1 MASVVNKENKV
12 RGNQRKLTFQ
22 RRKKPTALRVDPNA
36 TPTLNST
43 FFGTVGSPI
52 KMGTG
57 NPAAAGRRGPRLPP
71 RPAAAAPVD
80 SEAATLDVQQKAA
93 LREELRRQQKL
104 KQRAEKE
111 AKAKA
116 DKEEKETKKDED
128 ATVATVRNDGRK
140 NRGRRNS
147 TEFLGAPM
155 EPVQQLKLDGAKKA
169 KIPHFL
175 SAWFNAGHDTKAN
188 DTDNSD
194 AESNRTDAT
203 VISVGDND
211 KKVEQV
217 VEEAAKPPPAPMDVS
232 KDKTVTK
239 HRPTSYSQ
247 NINFNEITLG
257 RMIGEGAFGKVHEGK
272 WRGKSVAVKLLI
284 CQDLRSDILNEFQ
297 SEVEIMSVLRHPNI
311 CRLLGACMDPPHR
324 ALVVELLQRGS
335 LWGVLRMNRKSID
348 QEMRSRFIYDTA
360 KGMSYL
366 HHFERPILHRDLKS
380 PNLLVDKNFNIKL
393 SDFGLARVKAHVQ
406 TMTGNC
412 GTVQWM
418 APEVLGNQKYTEKAD
433 VFSFGIVIWEIVTGE
448 CPYDGMSQIQ
458 AALGVLN
465 RNLRPNIPRDCPPFF
480 SRLMKACWNRQP
492 ELRPSFPHII
502 NAFRTYQSS
511 ISDRNA
517 VRSMATFDRT
527 KPHLNVGTIGH
538 VDHGKTTLTAAITK
552 VLSEKGG
559 AEFTSYAD
567 IDKAPEERARGITI
581 STAHVEYETEKRH
594 YAHVDCPGHADYVKN
609 MITGAAQMDG
619 GILVVSAGDGPMPQ
633 TREHILLARQ
643 VGVPALVVFMNK
655 VDQVDDEELLELVE
669 MEIRELLEAYDFP
682 ADDIPVV
689 QGSALAA
696 VEGRDHNIGRD
707 AVLKLM
713 DEVDAYIPDPT
724 RDFEKPFLMPVEDVF
739 SISGRGTVVSGRVE
753 QGIINTG
760 DEVELVGL
768 KPSSKTTCTGVEMF
782 KKSLDRGQAGDNVG
796 LLLRGLKRDEVLRGQ
811 VLCKPGTI
819 NPHTK
824 FEAEVY
830 VLKKEE
836 GGRHTPFFSNYRP
849 QFFFR
854 TADVTGNIL
863 LKDGT
868 EMVMPGDNTAID
880 IDLIHPIALDP
891 GMKFSIREGG
901 RTIGAGV
908 VSKVDV

>member
-1 MASVVNKENKV
+1 MNKENAKL

-22 RRKKPTALRVDPNA
+22 RRKKPSALRVDPDA
-36 TPTLNST
+36 APTRTST

-52 KMGTG
+52 KMGPG
-57 NPAAAGRRGPRLPP
+57 NGVGRRAPKLPP
-71 RPAAAAPVD
+71 RPSPAVD
-80 SEAATLDVQQKAA
+80 SEAATLDLNQKAA
-93 LREELRRQQKL
+93 FREELRRQQKA

-111 AKAKA
+111 
-116 DKEEKETKKDED
+116 KEKRNREKEQELEKEQGQAHEQEKQPHE
-128 ATVATVRNDGRK
+128 AVATVRNDNGRGK
-140 NRGRRNS
+140 HRGRRNS

-175 SAWFNAGHDTKAN
+175 SAWFNAGHDTKAT
-188 DTDNSD
+188 DETDNSGGD
-194 AESNRTDAT
+194 SARTDET
-203 VISVGDND
+203 VVSLVDD
-211 KKVEQV
+211 RAAPAKP
-217 VEEAAKPPPAPMDVS
+217 EAPKPPPAPADVA
-232 KDKTVTK
+232 KDRDRSALK
-239 HRPTSYSQ
+239 HGSRTTTYSQ

-311 CRLLGACMDPPHR
+311 CRLLGACMEPPHR

-492 ELRPSFPHII
+492 ELRPSFPHIV

-511 ISDRNA
+511 ISESRA
-517 VRSMATFDRT
+517 TSSAAASAKAAMAAS
-527 KPHLNVGTIGH
+527 V
-538 VDHGKTTLTAAITK
+538 AA
-552 VLSEKGG
+552 S
-559 AEFTSYAD
+559 
-567 IDKAPEERARGITI
+567 
-581 STAHVEYETEKRH
+581 
-594 YAHVDCPGHADYVKN
+594 
-609 MITGAAQMDG
+609 
-619 GILVVSAGDGPMPQ
+619 
-633 TREHILLARQ
+633 
-643 VGVPALVVFMNK
+643 
-655 VDQVDDEELLELVE
+655 
-669 MEIRELLEAYDFP
+669 
-682 ADDIPVV
+682 
-689 QGSALAA
+689 
-696 VEGRDHNIGRD
+696 
-707 AVLKLM
+707 
-713 DEVDAYIPDPT
+713 
-724 RDFEKPFLMPVEDVF
+724 
-739 SISGRGTVVSGRVE
+739 
-753 QGIINTG
+753 
-760 DEVELVGL
+760 
-768 KPSSKTTCTGVEMF
+768 
-782 KKSLDRGQAGDNVG
+782 
-796 LLLRGLKRDEVLRGQ
+796 
-811 VLCKPGTI
+811 
-819 NPHTK
+819 
-824 FEAEVY
+824 
-830 VLKKEE
+830 
-836 GGRHTPFFSNYRP
+836 
-849 QFFFR
+849 
-854 TADVTGNIL
+854 
-863 LKDGT
+863 
-868 EMVMPGDNTAID
+868 
-880 IDLIHPIALDP
+880 
-891 GMKFSIREGG
+891 
-901 RTIGAGV
+901 
-908 VSKVDV
+908 

>member
-1 MASVVNKENKV
+1 MNKENAKV

-22 RRKKPTALRVDPNA
+22 RRKKPTNALRIDPNA
-36 TPTLNST
+36 APTRTST

-52 KMGTG
+52 KMGPG
-57 NPAAAGRRGPRLPP
+57 NTPAGVGRRAPKLPP
-71 RPAAAAPVD
+71 RPAPDAPVD
-80 SEAATLDVQQKAA
+80 SEAATLDINQKAA
-93 LREELRRQQKL
+93 FREELRRQQKA
-104 KQRAEKE
+104 KQRAEKATQQE
-111 AKAKA
+111 K
-116 DKEEKETKKDED
+116 EKETKNEEE
-128 ATVATVRNDGRK
+128 AVATVRNDNGRK
-140 NRGRRNS
+140 HRGRRNS
-147 TEFLGAPM
+147 TEFLGQPM

-175 SAWFNAGHDTKAN
+175 SAWFNAGHDTKATN

-194 AESNRTDAT
+194 AESAKTDLT
-203 VISVGDND
+203 IISVDEKD
-211 KKVEQV
+211 VKAEPAKH
-217 VEEAAKPPPAPMDVS
+217 EANAPVAKPPPVPVDAPKEKAAV
-232 KDKTVTK
+232 K

-311 CRLLGACMDPPHR
+311 CRLLGACMEPPHR

-492 ELRPSFPHII
+492 ELRPSFPHIV

-511 ISDRNA
+511 ISESRA
-517 VRSMATFDRT
+517 TSSAAASAKAAMAAS
-527 KPHLNVGTIGH
+527 V
-538 VDHGKTTLTAAITK
+538 AA
-552 VLSEKGG
+552 S
-559 AEFTSYAD
+559 
-567 IDKAPEERARGITI
+567 
-581 STAHVEYETEKRH
+581 
-594 YAHVDCPGHADYVKN
+594 
-609 MITGAAQMDG
+609 
-619 GILVVSAGDGPMPQ
+619 
-633 TREHILLARQ
+633 
-643 VGVPALVVFMNK
+643 
-655 VDQVDDEELLELVE
+655 
-669 MEIRELLEAYDFP
+669 
-682 ADDIPVV
+682 
-689 QGSALAA
+689 
-696 VEGRDHNIGRD
+696 
-707 AVLKLM
+707 
-713 DEVDAYIPDPT
+713 
-724 RDFEKPFLMPVEDVF
+724 
-739 SISGRGTVVSGRVE
+739 
-753 QGIINTG
+753 
-760 DEVELVGL
+760 
-768 KPSSKTTCTGVEMF
+768 
-782 KKSLDRGQAGDNVG
+782 
-796 LLLRGLKRDEVLRGQ
+796 
-811 VLCKPGTI
+811 
-819 NPHTK
+819 
-824 FEAEVY
+824 
-830 VLKKEE
+830 
-836 GGRHTPFFSNYRP
+836 
-849 QFFFR
+849 
-854 TADVTGNIL
+854 
-863 LKDGT
+863 
-868 EMVMPGDNTAID
+868 
-880 IDLIHPIALDP
+880 
-891 GMKFSIREGG
+891 
-901 RTIGAGV
+901 
-908 VSKVDV
+908 

>member
-1 MASVVNKENKV
+1 MNKENAKV

-22 RRKKPTALRVDPNA
+22 RRKKPSNPLRIDPNA
-36 TPTLNST
+36 APTRTST

-52 KMGTG
+52 KMGPG
-57 NPAAAGRRGPRLPP
+57 NGVGRRGPKLPP
-71 RPAAAAPVD
+71 RPSPTPALDAPVD
-80 SEAATLDVQQKAA
+80 SEAATLDINQKAA
-93 LREELRRQQKL
+93 FREELRRQQKA

-111 AKAKA
+111 KQ
-116 DKEEKETKKDED
+116 EKETDKKKQDPKPNEE
-128 ATVATVRNDGRK
+128 VATVRNENGRK
-140 NRGRRNS
+140 HRGRNS
-147 TEFLGAPM
+147 TEFLGQPM

-175 SAWFNAGHDTKAN
+175 SAWFNAGHDTKATN
-188 DTDNSD
+188 ETDNSD
-194 AESNRTDAT
+194 AESAKTDLT
-203 VISVGDND
+203 VISIGEND
-211 KKVEQV
+211 VKAEVAKQEANAA
-217 VEEAAKPPPAPMDVS
+217 AAKPPPAPVDVS
-232 KDKTVTK
+232 KKTAVK

-311 CRLLGACMDPPHR
+311 CRLLGACMEPPHR

-492 ELRPSFPHII
+492 ELRPSFPHIV

-511 ISDRNA
+511 ISESRA
-517 VRSMATFDRT
+517 TSSAAASAKAAMAAS
-527 KPHLNVGTIGH
+527 V
-538 VDHGKTTLTAAITK
+538 AA
-552 VLSEKGG
+552 S
-559 AEFTSYAD
+559 
-567 IDKAPEERARGITI
+567 
-581 STAHVEYETEKRH
+581 
-594 YAHVDCPGHADYVKN
+594 
-609 MITGAAQMDG
+609 
-619 GILVVSAGDGPMPQ
+619 
-633 TREHILLARQ
+633 
-643 VGVPALVVFMNK
+643 
-655 VDQVDDEELLELVE
+655 
-669 MEIRELLEAYDFP
+669 
-682 ADDIPVV
+682 
-689 QGSALAA
+689 
-696 VEGRDHNIGRD
+696 
-707 AVLKLM
+707 
-713 DEVDAYIPDPT
+713 
-724 RDFEKPFLMPVEDVF
+724 
-739 SISGRGTVVSGRVE
+739 
-753 QGIINTG
+753 
-760 DEVELVGL
+760 
-768 KPSSKTTCTGVEMF
+768 
-782 KKSLDRGQAGDNVG
+782 
-796 LLLRGLKRDEVLRGQ
+796 
-811 VLCKPGTI
+811 
-819 NPHTK
+819 
-824 FEAEVY
+824 
-830 VLKKEE
+830 
-836 GGRHTPFFSNYRP
+836 
-849 QFFFR
+849 
-854 TADVTGNIL
+854 
-863 LKDGT
+863 
-868 EMVMPGDNTAID
+868 
-880 IDLIHPIALDP
+880 
-891 GMKFSIREGG
+891 
-901 RTIGAGV
+901 
-908 VSKVDV
+908 

>member
-1 MASVVNKENKV
+1 MNKENAKL

-22 RRKKPTALRVDPNA
+22 RRKKPLRVDPDA
-36 TPTLNST
+36 APTRTST

-52 KMGTG
+52 KMG
-57 NPAAAGRRGPRLPP
+57 PAAGRRGAKLPP
-71 RPAAAAPVD
+71 RPAADAPVD
-80 SEAATLDVQQKAA
+80 SEAATLDINQKAA
-93 LREELRRQQKL
+93 FREELRRQQKA
-104 KQRAEKE
+104 KQRAERVKQQEQAKQQPEPKPDE
-111 AKAKA
+111 AG
-116 DKEEKETKKDED
+116 
-128 ATVATVRNDGRK
+128 VATVRNDNGRK
-140 NRGRRNS
+140 HRGRRNS

-175 SAWFNAGHDTKAN
+175 SAWFNAGHDTKATT
-188 DTDNSD
+188 DTDNSE
-194 AESNRTDAT
+194 AESAKTDET
-203 VISVGDND
+203 IISADEKDVRAQAAKQEADAAA
-211 KKVEQV
+211 
-217 VEEAAKPPPAPMDVS
+217 AAKPPPAPVDAA
-232 KDKTVTK
+232 KDKAAVK

-311 CRLLGACMDPPHR
+311 CRLLGACMEPPHR

-492 ELRPSFPHII
+492 ELRPSFPHIV

-511 ISDRNA
+511 ISESRA
-517 VRSMATFDRT
+517 TSSAAASAKAAMAAS
-527 KPHLNVGTIGH
+527 V
-538 VDHGKTTLTAAITK
+538 AA
-552 VLSEKGG
+552 S
-559 AEFTSYAD
+559 
-567 IDKAPEERARGITI
+567 
-581 STAHVEYETEKRH
+581 
-594 YAHVDCPGHADYVKN
+594 
-609 MITGAAQMDG
+609 
-619 GILVVSAGDGPMPQ
+619 
-633 TREHILLARQ
+633 
-643 VGVPALVVFMNK
+643 
-655 VDQVDDEELLELVE
+655 
-669 MEIRELLEAYDFP
+669 
-682 ADDIPVV
+682 
-689 QGSALAA
+689 
-696 VEGRDHNIGRD
+696 
-707 AVLKLM
+707 
-713 DEVDAYIPDPT
+713 
-724 RDFEKPFLMPVEDVF
+724 
-739 SISGRGTVVSGRVE
+739 
-753 QGIINTG
+753 
-760 DEVELVGL
+760 
-768 KPSSKTTCTGVEMF
+768 
-782 KKSLDRGQAGDNVG
+782 
-796 LLLRGLKRDEVLRGQ
+796 
-811 VLCKPGTI
+811 
-819 NPHTK
+819 
-824 FEAEVY
+824 
-830 VLKKEE
+830 
-836 GGRHTPFFSNYRP
+836 
-849 QFFFR
+849 
-854 TADVTGNIL
+854 
-863 LKDGT
+863 
-868 EMVMPGDNTAID
+868 
-880 IDLIHPIALDP
+880 
-891 GMKFSIREGG
+891 
-901 RTIGAGV
+901 
-908 VSKVDV
+908 

>member
-1 MASVVNKENKV
+1 MNKENAKV

-22 RRKKPTALRVDPNA
+22 RRKKPSALRVDPNA
-36 TPTLNST
+36 APTRTST

-52 KMGTG
+52 KMGPS
-57 NPAAAGRRGPRLPP
+57 NAAGVARRGPKPQLPP
-71 RPAAAAPVD
+71 RPVADAAVD
-80 SEAATLDVQQKAA
+80 SEAATLDINQKAA
-93 LREELRRQQKL
+93 FREELRRQQKAKHRIERA
-104 KQRAEKE
+104 KQAEKE
-111 AKAKA
+111 AVKQQEAK
-116 DKEEKETKKDED
+116 KEATKDE
-128 ATVATVRNDGRK
+128 ASVATVRNDNGRK
-140 NRGRRNS
+140 GRGRRGS
-147 TEFLGAPM
+147 TEFLGQPM

-194 AESNRTDAT
+194 AESNRTDDT
-203 VISVGDND
+203 IISADEKD
-211 KKVEQV
+211 TRAQV
-217 VEEAAKPPPAPMDVS
+217 AKQEADAAAAAKPPPAPVDAA
-232 KDKTVTK
+232 KDKSAVK
-239 HRPTSYSQ
+239 HRATNYSQ
-247 NINFNEITLG
+247 NINFSEITLG

-492 ELRPSFPHII
+492 ELRPSFPHIV

-511 ISDRNA
+511 ISESRA
-517 VRSMATFDRT
+517 TSSAAASAKAAMAAS
-527 KPHLNVGTIGH
+527 V
-538 VDHGKTTLTAAITK
+538 AA
-552 VLSEKGG
+552 S
-559 AEFTSYAD
+559 
-567 IDKAPEERARGITI
+567 
-581 STAHVEYETEKRH
+581 
-594 YAHVDCPGHADYVKN
+594 
-609 MITGAAQMDG
+609 
-619 GILVVSAGDGPMPQ
+619 
-633 TREHILLARQ
+633 
-643 VGVPALVVFMNK
+643 
-655 VDQVDDEELLELVE
+655 
-669 MEIRELLEAYDFP
+669 
-682 ADDIPVV
+682 
-689 QGSALAA
+689 
-696 VEGRDHNIGRD
+696 
-707 AVLKLM
+707 
-713 DEVDAYIPDPT
+713 
-724 RDFEKPFLMPVEDVF
+724 
-739 SISGRGTVVSGRVE
+739 
-753 QGIINTG
+753 
-760 DEVELVGL
+760 
-768 KPSSKTTCTGVEMF
+768 
-782 KKSLDRGQAGDNVG
+782 
-796 LLLRGLKRDEVLRGQ
+796 
-811 VLCKPGTI
+811 
-819 NPHTK
+819 
-824 FEAEVY
+824 
-830 VLKKEE
+830 
-836 GGRHTPFFSNYRP
+836 
-849 QFFFR
+849 
-854 TADVTGNIL
+854 
-863 LKDGT
+863 
-868 EMVMPGDNTAID
+868 
-880 IDLIHPIALDP
+880 
-891 GMKFSIREGG
+891 
-901 RTIGAGV
+901 
-908 VSKVDV
+908 

>member
-1 MASVVNKENKV
+1 MLNKENKV

-36 TPTLNST
+36 APTLNST

-52 KMGTG
+52 KMGPT
-57 NPAAAGRRGPRLPP
+57 PGRQRPRLPP
-71 RPAAAAPVD
+71 RPAAPVD

-93 LREELRRQQKL
+93 LREELRRQQKA
-104 KQRAEKE
+104 KQRAEKAE
-111 AKAKA
+111 RAQQEQEEKP
-116 DKEEKETKKDED
+116 KEE
-128 ATVATVRNDGRK
+128 AVATVKHEGRK
-140 NRGRRNS
+140 HRGRRNS

-194 AESNRTDAT
+194 AESAKTDAT
-203 VISVGDND
+203 IVSAEE
-211 KKVEQV
+211 KK
-217 VEEAAKPPPAPMDVS
+217 EEAPAPPPAPVDAS
-232 KDKTVTK
+232 KEKAVTAK
-239 HRPTSYSQ
+239 HRTGYSQ

-311 CRLLGACMDPPHR
+311 CRLLGACMEPPHR

-348 QEMRSRFIYDTA
+348 QEMRTRFIYDTA

-492 ELRPSFPHII
+492 ELRPSFPHIV

-511 ISDRNA
+511 ISESRA
-517 VRSMATFDRT
+517 TSSAAASAKAAMAAS
-527 KPHLNVGTIGH
+527 V
-538 VDHGKTTLTAAITK
+538 AA
-552 VLSEKGG
+552 S
-559 AEFTSYAD
+559 
-567 IDKAPEERARGITI
+567 
-581 STAHVEYETEKRH
+581 
-594 YAHVDCPGHADYVKN
+594 
-609 MITGAAQMDG
+609 
-619 GILVVSAGDGPMPQ
+619 
-633 TREHILLARQ
+633 
-643 VGVPALVVFMNK
+643 
-655 VDQVDDEELLELVE
+655 
-669 MEIRELLEAYDFP
+669 
-682 ADDIPVV
+682 
-689 QGSALAA
+689 
-696 VEGRDHNIGRD
+696 
-707 AVLKLM
+707 
-713 DEVDAYIPDPT
+713 
-724 RDFEKPFLMPVEDVF
+724 
-739 SISGRGTVVSGRVE
+739 
-753 QGIINTG
+753 
-760 DEVELVGL
+760 
-768 KPSSKTTCTGVEMF
+768 
-782 KKSLDRGQAGDNVG
+782 
-796 LLLRGLKRDEVLRGQ
+796 
-811 VLCKPGTI
+811 
-819 NPHTK
+819 
-824 FEAEVY
+824 
-830 VLKKEE
+830 
-836 GGRHTPFFSNYRP
+836 
-849 QFFFR
+849 
-854 TADVTGNIL
+854 
-863 LKDGT
+863 
-868 EMVMPGDNTAID
+868 
-880 IDLIHPIALDP
+880 
-891 GMKFSIREGG
+891 
-901 RTIGAGV
+901 
-908 VSKVDV
+908 